1 VTMRALSAGAS
12 FCFLW
17 LLGAQICACSKGG
30 ATLEG
35 GQVGTDPS
43 QPATLEVRLKTDK
56 ESYRQGEEIHWLV
69 EYVNKS
75 DASFRVLVD
84 ETFAGTGLVCS
95 TEAGEPVEAEGGYKS
110 WSPKAGVFTGRTR
123 LIDPGETLTLRLDS
137 LADFQR
143 DLVFRYPGPTE
154 ANAGDSE
161 FKKRLGLPDDY
172 PAAYLSAGR
181 RLPVGKPGVFV
192 FRWVYEAG
200 ENDKRWTFAAAQT
213 PEEAS
218 VDRLW
223 LGKAESN
230 SLRLEIR

>member
-17 LLGAQICACSKGG
+17 LLGAQICACSKG
-30 ATLEG
+30 ASAPDG

-230 SLRLEIR
+230 NLRLEIR